1 MLMENVRAVERA
13 LDLLECFSKNK
24 SEIGLSE
31 LARMLMLPKATVFRI
46 ANTLEDK
53 GYLFQ
58 DPERQ
63 AYRLGPK
70 AAALGNA
77 FLTNLDYRVIALPLM
92 KNLRDEMQ
100 ETVSLY
106 ISVEN
111 QYRMCVQRVESPHI
125 LRQFINIGDR
135 LPLNRGSAGK
145 LLIAFQKLAVDLDG
159 LEPAEIIKIH
169 KQGYATSFEERERGL
184 ASISA
189 PVFDNRGE
197 TIASLTVSGPAF
209 RFSANEQE
217 RIKKTVE
224 TAQQISFRLG
234 YRA

>member
-1 MLMENVRAVERA
+1 MENVRAVERA
-13 LDLLECFSKNK
+13 LELLECFSKNK

-46 ANTLEDK
+46 ASTLEDK
-53 GYLFQ
+53 GYLLQ

-77 FLTNLDYRVIALPLM
+77 FLTNLDYRTVALPLM
-92 KNLRDEMQ
+92 KHLRDEIQ

-111 QYRMCVQRVESPHI
+111 QYRMCVQRVESPHV

-145 LLIAFQKLAVDLDG
+145 LLIAFQNLAVDLEG
-159 LEPAEIIKIH
+159 LEPGEIVKIR

-189 PVFDNRGE
+189 PIFDSKGE
-197 TIASLTVSGPAF
+197 AIASLTVSGPSF
-209 RFSANEQE
+209 RFSETE
-217 RIKKTVE
+217 KDRYIRKTVE

-234 YRA
+234 HLA